1 MKQTVLPR
9 KEILG
14 MHGHPMP
21 QGRAGKLRLD
31 FNENTM
37 GCSPAVRSALRKLSR
52 EDLTIYPEYEATRQ
66 RMAKYF
72 RVAPEETILNN
83 GVDDSLKLVF
93 DCFVEPRATI
103 FLVEPTF
110 DMYRLYAAL
119 HGARVISE
127 RLDENLRTP
136 MERVLR
142 ALRKHK
148 PRVFLLANPN
158 NPTGTLLGRS
168 DLRRILRAAPRT
180 LVVMDEAYAEF
191 SGVTVLP
198 WIRRHANLVVTR
210 TFSKVAG
217 LASLRFGCLFANRE
231 LIAQMRKAQSPFPV
245 NGTALVA
252 AQAALTDKAYL
263 RRTVAEILRG
273 KRVLEAGLARLG
285 VRVFPSG
292 GNFLLADFGER
303 GPGIMRAMKEQGILL
318 RDRTR
323 DFGRPGFI
331 RITAGTRT
339 QMRRLVRALEA
350 QW

>member
-1 MKQTVLPR
+1 
-9 KEILG
+9 

-31 FNENTM
+31 FNENTV
-37 GCSPAVRSALRKLSR
+37 GCSPAVRAALRKLSR
-52 EDLTIYPEYEATRQ
+52 EQIAVYPEYEATRT

-72 RVAPEETILNN
+72 HVSPAETILNN
-83 GVDDSLKLVF
+83 GVDDSLKLIF
-93 DCFVEPRATI
+93 DCFVERGASV

-110 DMYRLYAAL
+110 DMYRLYSAL
-119 HGARVISE
+119 HGARVVSE
-127 RLDENLRTP
+127 RLDENFCMP
-136 MERVLR
+136 MGKVIR

-158 NPTGTLLGRS
+158 NPTGTLLSRGE
-168 DLRRILRAAPRT
+168 LRHMLDAAPRT
-180 LVVMDEAYAEF
+180 LVVVDEAYAEF

-198 WIRRHANLVVTR
+198 WIGRYPNLVVTR

-217 LASLRFGCLFANRE
+217 LAGLRFGCLFANAE
-231 LIAQMRKAQSPFPV
+231 LVAQMRKAQPPFPV
-245 NGTALVA
+245 NTAALVA
-252 AQAALTDKAYL
+252 AEAALRDAAYL
-263 RRTVAEILRG
+263 RRTVLEVLRG
-273 KRVLEAGLARLG
+273 KRVLEDALHRLG

-303 GPGIMRAMKEQGILL
+303 APRILSTLRGQGILL
-318 RDRTR
+318 RDRTS

-331 RITAGTRT
+331 RITAGTRA

>member
-1 MKQTVLPR
+1 MKQAVLPR
-9 KEILG
+9 KEVLR

-31 FNENTM
+31 FNENTV
-37 GCSPAVRSALRKLSR
+37 GCSPAVRAALRKLSR

-93 DCFVEPRATI
+93 DCFVEPRAKI

-127 RLDENLRTP
+127 RLDENLRMP
-136 MERVLR
+136 MRNVLR

-148 PRVFLLANPN
+148 PRLFLLANPN

-168 DLRRILRAAPRT
+168 ELQRILLAAPRT
-180 LVVMDEAYAEF
+180 LVVVDEAYAEF
-191 SGVTVLP
+191 SGVTVVP
-198 WIRRHANLVVTR
+198 WIRRYANLAVTR

-231 LIAQMRKAQSPFPV
+231 LVAQMRKAQSPFPV
-245 NGTALVA
+245 NGAALVA
-252 AQAALTDKAYL
+252 AEAALRDTSYM
-263 RRTVAEILRG
+263 RRTVAEVLRG
-273 KRVLEAGLARLG
+273 KRVLEAGLKKLG
-285 VRVFPSG
+285 VRVFPSS
-292 GNFLLADFGER
+292 GNFLLADFGARAPE
-303 GPGIMRAMKEQGILL
+303 IMRATREQGILL

-331 RITAGTRT
+331 RITAGTRA
-339 QMRRLVRALEA
+339 QMLRLLRALEA